1 MNGKVPASTP
11 PAPQPMP
18 LSRLE
23 MTTAAPKAPVIN
35 AVPAS
40 RLRPEIIMGI

>member
-1 MNGKVPASTP
+1 
-11 PAPQPMP
+11 MP